1 MAVTLVCLVL
11 LQLEK
16 GGRESTD
23 NHITTG
29 GKYYG
34 RNPSQGAQNRNMI
47 KDKIEGKGKKHRY
60 IETK

>member
-1 MAVTLVCLVL
+1 MAVALVCLAV

-16 GGRESTD
+16 GGRESSD
-23 NHITTG
+23 NHITTS

-34 RNPSQGAQNRNMI
+34 RNLSQGAQNRNMI
-47 KDKIEGKGKKHRY
+47 KDKMESKGKKYRY